1 MQPPSPPEQHPE
13 AAPARP
19 RAAGYE
25 YILEATVQ
33 IRPIYAADIF
43 ETVRIERWERQVA
56 PALRDSSPPPC
67 GMDLPCRMD
76 LLEFSPRDSPPRRVG

>member
-1 MQPPSPPEQHPE
+1 M
-13 AAPARP
+13 
-19 RAAGYE
+19 
-25 YILEATVQ
+25 Q

-56 PALRDSSPPPC
+56 PALRDSPPPPC

-76 LLEFSPRDSPPRRVG
+76 LLELLREIRRPAGEQGRPCAAAAVARARARA